1 MVNGQRDSPE
11 QILAKDGKWRE
22 VLFPVFS
29 VLEGAFVVNG
39 KLGDW
44 EHVGSPAWMLTN
56 AWMLT
61 RMQAKVK
68 SRS

>member
-1 MVNGQRDSPE
+1 MGNATPQSKYWPRMGSG
-11 QILAKDGKWRE
+11 GKF
-22 VLFPVFS
+22 LFPVFS
-29 VLEGAFVVNG
+29 VLEGAFVMNG

-56 AWMLT
+56 AGMLT

>member
-1 MVNGQRDSPE
+1 MGSG
-11 QILAKDGKWRE
+11 GKF
-22 VLFPVFS
+22 LFPVFS